1 MSRIG
6 RMPIEV
12 PAGVQVEI
20 EDGRVKVRGP
30 KGELTRLFHP
40 DMTISL
46 EEGQIVVRRPTDNR
60 EHRSLHGLTR
70 ALLANMV
77 QGVSEGFRKELEIV
91 GVGYRAEIQGKK
103 MVLNVGYSHPVEIV
117 PPEGITITVGR
128 GAKRI
133 AVEGVDKE
141 LVGQIAAQIRTVR
154 KPEPYKGKGIRYVGE
169 QVRRKAGKAGKIGG
183 F

>member
-1 MSRIG
+1 
-6 RMPIEV
+6 MPIEV

-20 EDGRVKVRGP
+20 EDSRVTVRGP

-46 EEGQIVVRRPTDNR
+46 EEGQIIVRRPTDNR
-60 EHRSLHGLTR
+60 EYRSLHGLTR

-77 QGVSEGFRKELEIV
+77 QGVSQGFRKDLEIV
-91 GVGYRAEIQGKK
+91 GVGYRAEKQGEKL
-103 MVLNVGYSHPVEIV
+103 VLNVGYSHSVEIV

-128 GAKRI
+128 GAKQI

-141 LVGQIAAQIRTVR
+141 LVGQIAAQIRAVR

-169 QVRRKAGKAGKIGG
+169 QVRRKAGKAGKVGKVGG